1 MITFAERYPRLWAF
15 LDRISLL
22 VIAGLL
28 FWVASLLV
36 ITLPAALVALFAVVG
51 GSIRSNRDPT
61 LMQFWQSFRRSFGT
75 ALLLG
80 VIDLALGALI
90 IFDIRICL
98 AVGTWLATGMAF
110 ALGSMGM
117 LLVLMNCVA
126 WPLLAWYPQPIGS
139 VIKRSYLLVAAHPL
153 PILAGLLVA
162 LATLLLFALLPSR
175 LLALLP
181 LFGPGLATYA
191 IAWAAWSVMKRYA
204 DEPDDLG
211 E

>member
-1 MITFAERYPRLWAF
+1 MINFAERYPRLWAF

-36 ITLPAALVALFAVVG
+36 ITLPAALVGLFAVVG
-51 GSIRSNRDPT
+51 GSIRSNREDT
-61 LMQFWQSFRRSFGT
+61 LMRFWQGFRRSFGT

-80 VIDLALGALI
+80 VIDLGLCALI

-98 AVGTWLATGMAF
+98 AVGTWLAIGMAF
-110 ALGSMGM
+110 ALGSIGM

-139 VIKRSYLLVAAHPL
+139 LIKRSYLLVAAHPL
-153 PILAGLLVA
+153 PIVAGVLAA
-162 LATLLLFALLPSR
+162 LASLVLFTLLPPRF
-175 LLALLP
+175 LAMLP
-181 LFGPGLATYA
+181 LFGPGLGTYC
-191 IAWAAWSVMKRYA
+191 IAWAAWNVMKRYA
-204 DEPDDLG
+204 EQPDDLVD
-211 E
+211 